1 MNFMNFMNFDVVGV
15 GYSAVDYLGIV
26 PNYPPAADEKTELL
40 ELSMQG
46 GGPTATALV
55 ALSRLGL
62 KTSFVGKVGDDDF
75 GRFMITQLQKEGV
88 DTRGVIMEKSARSA
102 FAFIIVEKGT
112 GRRTILWTAPT
123 VSPLKPDEVNRE
135 LILSARMLYIDG
147 LMIDAALDSA
157 RWAKESGMTVFLDAD
172 TLNPQS
178 VELIK
183 LSDVAIASEQFAR
196 AFTKSYDPIEAS
208 KKLQEFGCRI
218 SGVTLGRR
226 GSVCVMKGQVFKQSA
241 FIVDA
246 VDTTGAGDVFHG
258 AFAYGLLQAWDLQR
272 IMVFASA
279 VAALKC
285 TKLGGRPGIPT
296 LKGALEFLEGKPPV
310 YPS

>member
-1 MNFMNFMNFDVVGV
+1 MNFDVVGV

-62 KTSFVGKVGDDDF
+62 KTSFIGKVGDDEF
-75 GRFMITQLQKEGV
+75 GNFMVLQLQKEGV
-88 DTRGVIMEKSARSA
+88 DTSGVVMEKGARSA
-102 FAFIIVEKGT
+102 FAFIVVEKGT
-112 GRRTILWTAPT
+112 GKRTILWTPPT
-123 VSPLKPDEVNRE
+123 TSPLRPDEVKRQQVS
-135 LILSARMLYIDG
+135 SAKMLYIDG
-147 LMIDAALDSA
+147 ITIDAALDSA
-157 RWAKESGMTVFLDAD
+157 KWAKETGITVFLDAD

-178 VELIK
+178 EELIK
-183 LSDVAIASEQFAR
+183 LSDVAIASEQFAK
-196 AFTKSYDPIEAS
+196 AFTKSYDPVEAS
-208 KKLQEFGCRI
+208 KRLQKFGPNI
-218 SGVTLGRR
+218 TGVTLGTR
-226 GSVCVMKGQVFKQSA
+226 GSVCVMGDRVYKHPA
-241 FIVDA
+241 FMVNA

-258 AFAYGLLQAWDLQR
+258 AFAYGLLQAWNLQR
-272 IMVFASA
+272 IMAFAAA

-296 LKGALEFLEGKPPV
+296 LNQALEFLEGKPPT
-310 YPS
+310 YS